1 MDDTYID
8 EMKELQECYENIN
21 KAKDE
26 FDDKTQNMKN
36 QIVEHFQ
43 FVDTNDDGKIDIK
56 EFLSKIVEIYPSLS
70 TMNLRKALKKFD
82 IVDINNSKH
91 ISMNEIT
98 NFVFKTAGV
107 PFDDEENITLDE
119 TSTKLKHELQSQR
132 IETLEKDLE
141 HIQTQIN
148 QKDSE
153 IEHFK
158 SKLEETNHQN
168 TDKLDKLNT
177 TKNKEIQELQVSLSK
192 KSELV
197 ESLESENKDIEA
209 RLINEMENSN
219 SKIQDMKKTIKEQ
232 SEKISQL
239 ESNQVSDQVKRPTEK
254 IDFCVIN

>member
-1 MDDTYID
+1 MDDTYTD
-8 EMKELQECYENIN
+8 EMKELKACHENIT
-21 KAKDE
+21 KAKDA
-26 FDDKTQNMKN
+26 FDVKTQNMKD
-36 QIVEHFQ
+36 QIVEYFQ
-43 FVDTNDDGKIDIK
+43 FVDTNNDGKIDLK
-56 EFLSKIVEIYPSLS
+56 EFLSKIVEIYPSLN
-70 TMNLRKALKKFD
+70 TTNLRKALKKFD
-82 IVDINNSKH
+82 IIDINNSKY

-98 NFVFKTAGV
+98 KFVFKMADV
-107 PFDDEENITLDE
+107 PFDEENTAIDE

-158 SKLEETNHQN
+158 SELEKTNNQN
-168 TDKLDKLNT
+168 IDKLDKLST
-177 TKNKEIQELQVSLSK
+177 TKNEEIQELRENLSK
-192 KSELV
+192 KSELIA
-197 ESLESENKDIEA
+197 SLESENKDIEA

-219 SKIQDMKKTIKEQ
+219 SKIQDMKKTSKQQ

-239 ESNQVSDQVKRPTEK
+239 ESIQVSDQVKRPTEK